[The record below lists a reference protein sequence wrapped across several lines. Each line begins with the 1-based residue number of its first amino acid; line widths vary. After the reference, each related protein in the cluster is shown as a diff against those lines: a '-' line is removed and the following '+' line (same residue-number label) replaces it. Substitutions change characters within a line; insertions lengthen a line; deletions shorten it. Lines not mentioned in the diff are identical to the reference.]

1 MFVIGTAGHIDH
13 GKSSLIIRL
22 TGIDPDRLP
31 EEKQRGMTID
41 LGFAWYDTEGG
52 KRIGI
57 VDVPG
62 HERFVRNM
70 IAGAGGIDAVILV
83 VAADD
88 GWMPQSQE
96 HLQITRLLG
105 IKCGIVAISKIDLVE
120 KSWVDLVEEDLRD
133 KLRGTFL
140 ENAPLVKLSSVTG
153 EGIEE
158 LRDEIEIL
166 AKKIVEREDIGRPR
180 LYVDRSFVLSG
191 MGGVATGTLRDGL
204 LKVGQEVAVF
214 PAKRHGKIRTLH
226 SHNQQVDIASPG
238 QRTAV
243 SLTGIDKEYLIRGGV
258 ISLPNLVD
266 NFHTEGALALSVS
279 LIPESAVSLEDRRR
293 VLLILGTTEVEG
305 EVRLYDTRAI
315 PPGGQGIVFFRPYA
329 PLFSFIGD
337 RFILRLP
344 TPQVTVGGGLVLD
357 MIKQQPRRKDID
369 QFRYLEKRKILS
381 PESLVLSA
389 LEHSLFI
396 DNVKDFLYCNFRQEI
411 IEASIAATVQKGE
424 MAIHGGKYYRP
435 DIITRII
442 EGIISGMKSAL
453 EIRPHIDGL
462 SSDEIARLAGRSIPS
477 LEPILDLMC
486 EKGLLAKK
494 KNRFDLAGRAPTVKG
509 ELKAAADHISRTL
522 LDAGFSPP
530 TIEELIG
537 GNSLRKE
544 AFDYLLLTGEAVKIG
559 GGLAFHFEKWESIIR
574 IIRGMLDAGET
585 LSVAALRE
593 KLDSSRKYTV
603 PILEETDRLKI
614 TARQGDVRIKGERY
628 EKG

>member
-344 TPQVTVGGGLVLD
+344 TPQVTIGGGLVLD

-462 SSDEIARLAGRSIPS
+462 SPDEIARLAGRPIPS

-509 ELKAAADHISRTL
+509 ELKAAADQILRKLFET
-522 LDAGFSPP
+522 GFSPP
-530 TIEELIG
+530 AIEELLG
-537 GNSLRKE
+537 DDNLRKE
-544 AFDYLLLTGEAVKIG
+544 AFAYLLLIGEAVKIG
-559 GGLAFHFEKWESIIR
+559 SGLAFHFEKWESIIR

>member
-158 LRDEIEIL
+158 LRDQIEIL

-293 VLLILGTTEVEG
+293 VLLILG
-305 EVRLYDTRAI
+305 
-315 PPGGQGIVFFRPYA
+315 
-329 PLFSFIGD
+329 
-337 RFILRLP
+337 
-344 TPQVTVGGGLVLD
+344 
-357 MIKQQPRRKDID
+357 
-369 QFRYLEKRKILS
+369 
-381 PESLVLSA
+381 
-389 LEHSLFI
+389 
-396 DNVKDFLYCNFRQEI
+396 
-411 IEASIAATVQKGE
+411 
-424 MAIHGGKYYRP
+424 
-435 DIITRII
+435 
-442 EGIISGMKSAL
+442 
-453 EIRPHIDGL
+453 
-462 SSDEIARLAGRSIPS
+462 
-477 LEPILDLMC
+477 
-486 EKGLLAKK
+486 
-494 KNRFDLAGRAPTVKG
+494 
-509 ELKAAADHISRTL
+509 
-522 LDAGFSPP
+522 
-530 TIEELIG
+530 
-537 GNSLRKE
+537 
-544 AFDYLLLTGEAVKIG
+544 
-559 GGLAFHFEKWESIIR
+559 
-574 IIRGMLDAGET
+574 
-585 LSVAALRE
+585 
-593 KLDSSRKYTV
+593 
-603 PILEETDRLKI
+603 
-614 TARQGDVRIKGERY
+614 
-628 EKG
+628 